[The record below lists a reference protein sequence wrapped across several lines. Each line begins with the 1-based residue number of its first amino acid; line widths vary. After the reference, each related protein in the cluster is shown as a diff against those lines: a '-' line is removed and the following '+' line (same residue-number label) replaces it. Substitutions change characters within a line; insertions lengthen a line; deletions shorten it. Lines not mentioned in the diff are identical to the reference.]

1 MAGVGPKRKY
11 NAAGKNHHPTFFET
25 KFLATSPVECW
36 KKFLPHPNLF
46 CCNVKVPDIKYVM
59 KQFSCSLYA
68 YYSSRFKTALD
79 E

>member
-11 NAAGKNHHPTFFET
+11 NAAGKNPPLRNKISSYLTGGMLE
-25 KFLATSPVECW
+25 
-36 KKFLPHPNLF
+36 KFLPHPNLF